1 MRKMKKIL
9 VICLLLCLT
18 AQPVCGL
25 SAAKIPS
32 LPKELTLTAGQFQ
45 LFSQGFTG
53 VWESSDPAVA
63 GAELDVNDK
72 KNVRLIGFSAGEATL
87 TLTGTRSNKT
97 AQVKVTV
104 LADESAQNP
113 VPDVIQKVID
123 IAVAEWTEVGGQALS
138 KEKKGNKYVK
148 WWGYDNIGWCG
159 AFAGYCLDTAG
170 VPLEKEDSIRK
181 LKPLENGDPHGIR
194 AAGVPKIDTGYTNLG
209 RTTKI
214 PRPGYLVI
222 YGSVKDTYGY
232 KHVGIVTDVQDYGEG
247 LYKVTTVEGNMGS
260 TVKSYCYLYDARNV
274 EHENLAALP
283 AEEQTEANV
292 NYTPHQNTWYVTEFC
307 ATWY

>member
-1 MRKMKKIL
+1 MKKLIS
-9 VICLLLCLT
+9 LLLVCVLALAPLGSLA
-18 AQPVCGL
+18 AQ
-25 SAAKIPS
+25 KIPS
-32 LPKELTLTAGQFQ
+32 LPKTLTLTAGQFQ

-53 VWESSDPAVA
+53 VWESSDPTVA
-63 GAELDVNDK
+63 GAEIDVNEK
-72 KNVRLIGFSAGEATL
+72 KNVRLIGFSQGEATL
-87 TLTGTRSNKT
+87 TLTGTRTNKT
-97 AQVKVTV
+97 AQVHVTV
-104 LADESAQNP
+104 LADETAADP
-113 VPDVIQKVID
+113 VPEAVQRAVD
-123 IAVAEWTEVGGQALS
+123 IAVAEWQEVNGQALS
-138 KEKKGNKYVK
+138 KDKRGNKYVK

-170 VPLEKEDSIRK
+170 IPLEKEDNIRK
-181 LKPLENGDPHGIR
+181 LKPLNSGEPHGIR

-209 RTTKI
+209 RATKI

-222 YGSVKDTYGY
+222 YGSVKDAYGY
-232 KHVGIVTDVQDYGEG
+232 KHVGVVTDVTDLGEG

-274 EHENLAALP
+274 NHENLSP
-283 AEEQTEANV
+283 VPPEEQTEANV